1 MTRLSGDDPL
11 DLRPRMSIS
20 ENEEY
25 AAITRLAGAM
35 VGRGDIDNVGFA
47 EDRARIYVFVVLAS
61 LGIEVERD
69 A

>member
-1 MTRLSGDDPL
+1 
-11 DLRPRMSIS
+11 MSIS